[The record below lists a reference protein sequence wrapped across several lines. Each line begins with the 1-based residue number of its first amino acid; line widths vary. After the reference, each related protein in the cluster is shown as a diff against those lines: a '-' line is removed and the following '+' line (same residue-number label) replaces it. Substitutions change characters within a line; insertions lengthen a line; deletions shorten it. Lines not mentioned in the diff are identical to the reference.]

1 MDFLLQLEYM
11 GKKIITTKMV
21 CPCCGE
27 DREIAAMACD
37 SCGARQVGPP
47 LAQPDHLLPKL
58 GPAMIAIGCAV
69 LVLVIFLAA
78 WIFSNDSKVGRVIL
92 VTMIGDGT
100 KLTRSLLAADPK
112 LPLYRIFAY
121 DAYRQAFYLSIALI
135 PLSLFGIW
143 QARRVRRMISSAP
156 ARFGGARM
164 ARTSLILCS
173 LWVLILTTVTA
184 LNIPGAIERGR
195 AKRRAA
201 TRAAMYHFHQEGLH
215 KFYDEYGSYP
225 QELSDLT
232 RVNAEM
238 TTQVDYWD
246 RQFSYRPVGQVAS
259 KGSGVSFTNYRLVS
273 AGADG
278 RFKTSDDLTMT
289 DGVIIEGPVEDD
301 PRISGIINE
310 Q

>member
-1 MDFLLQLEYM
+1 
-11 GKKIITTKMV
+11 
-21 CPCCGE
+21 
-27 DREIAAMACD
+27 
-37 SCGARQVGPP
+37 
-47 LAQPDHLLPKL
+47 
-58 GPAMIAIGCAV
+58 
-69 LVLVIFLAA
+69 
-78 WIFSNDSKVGRVIL
+78 
-92 VTMIGDGT
+92 
-100 KLTRSLLAADPK
+100 
-112 LPLYRIFAY
+112 
-121 DAYRQAFYLSIALI
+121 
-135 PLSLFGIW
+135 
-143 QARRVRRMISSAP
+143 
-156 ARFGGARM
+156 M

>member
-1 MDFLLQLEYM
+1 MDERGQPDGAELRKS
-11 GKKIITTKMV
+11 GKSLANRWISFYNWSIWAKKLSLPRWSVPVAVKTEKLRRWL
-21 CPCCGE
+21 G
-27 DREIAAMACD
+27 D

-78 WIFSNDSKVGRVIL
+78 WIFSNDSKVGRAIL

-100 KLTRSLLAADPK
+100 KLTRSAACRRSEAPLSSNLRLRRLPASLLS
-112 LPLYRIFAY
+112 LP
-121 DAYRQAFYLSIALI
+121 SALI

-143 QARRVRRMISSAP
+143 QARHVRRMISSAP

-173 LWVLILTTVTA
+173 LWLLVLTTVTA

-201 TRAAMYHFHQEGLH
+201 TARRCTIFIRRDSTSSMMNMEA
-215 KFYDEYGSYP
+215 
-225 QELSDLT
+225 T
-232 RVNAEM
+232 RRN
-238 TTQVDYWD
+238 
-246 RQFSYRPVGQVAS
+246 
-259 KGSGVSFTNYRLVS
+259 
-273 AGADG
+273 
-278 RFKTSDDLTMT
+278 
-289 DGVIIEGPVEDD
+289 
-301 PRISGIINE
+301 
-310 Q
+310 